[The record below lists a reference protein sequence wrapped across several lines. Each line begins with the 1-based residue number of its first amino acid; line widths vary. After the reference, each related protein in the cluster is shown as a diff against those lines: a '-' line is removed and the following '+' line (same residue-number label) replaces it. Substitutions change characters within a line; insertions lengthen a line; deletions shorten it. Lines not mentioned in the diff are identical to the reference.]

1 MFQGLPLSL
10 IPCLL
15 FLGLGTLPTQVIH
28 VPFSLLL
35 SLLWNLGFHHRQ
47 GSPYPQCLPT
57 GKANVRE
64 GTRNN
69 LLLLSDLRAPSGGVC
84 CHLLPVEKKKRF
96 FSLSILCFKFV
107 GHLSCTNC
115 KSNSTLDTLVGGG
128 HKGFPVPTLSLLLFF
143 FFYPPLLLSQGLII
157 N

>member
-1 MFQGLPLSL
+1 MFQGLPLPL

-69 LLLLSDLRAPSGGVC
+69 LLWLSDLRAPSGGVC

-115 KSNSTLDTLVGGG
+115 KSNSTLDTLVGVGIRA
-128 HKGFPVPTLSLLLFF
+128 FLCQPYLYYFF